1 MSESN
6 SQHNS
11 APVKK
16 NYTWVSLL
24 AFKINIILKQ
34 TKIFIIII
42 YSLKN
47 KQLNVNIGKKDFL
60 LLFADIEAKFCLTGL
75 R

>member
-11 APVKK
+11 APAKKK
-16 NYTWVSLL
+16 NFFTWVSFL
-24 AFKINIILKQ
+24 AFKIKIILKQ

-47 KQLNVNIGKKDFL
+47 KQLNVTIGK
-60 LLFADIEAKFCLTGL
+60 
-75 R
+75 

>member
-11 APVKK
+11 APTEKK
-16 NYTWVSLL
+16 KFSWVSLL
-24 AFKINIILKQ
+24 AFKIKIILKQ
-34 TKIFIIII
+34 TKIFINII

-47 KQLNVNIGKKDFL
+47 KQLNVTIGK
-60 LLFADIEAKFCLTGL
+60 
-75 R
+75 